1 MEEVKVFHGSNR
13 GPSTHLLELTL
24 KMTTQTRIADLVPN
38 PTVLSNVIVKS
49 YKAKNSLIASGV
61 ATTGPEVD
69 LLMSGGSAIQGLNYV
84 NKVDSSTFNYSSDD
98 FDEKGA
104 TGKIGT
110 AGYMA
115 LRHDINWG
123 WAYTDLVRM
132 ITKFDVRGGITSAI
146 PLYWS
151 EVGEQIAI
159 ASMKGAL
166 AKTAALTTGAVTD
179 DFDLANIVKVSA
191 TMDDPRS
198 RKTLF
203 MSNATFAKLQV
214 KQLGTVGVQQSD
226 AQLNVLTYA
235 GYNVILTEAFG
246 DNMTLVAQEGALAF
260 SAGLIP
266 GETGAEIKRDADAG
280 NGGGGE
286 ILRTRLSI
294 VAAPQGFSYTGAAKP
309 GLVGL
314 ANPTNWTQA
323 EADNRYIGFR
333 AIKHKA

>member
-1 MEEVKVFHGSNR
+1 
-13 GPSTHLLELTL
+13 
-24 KMTTQTRIADLVPN
+24 MTIQTRIADLVAN
-38 PTVLSNVIVKS
+38 PTALSNVVVKA
-49 YKAKNSLIASGV
+49 YKARNSLIASGV

-69 LLMSGGSAIQGLNYV
+69 LLMTGGSAVQSLAFV

-104 TGKIGT
+104 TGKIG
-110 AGYMA
+110 ASNYMA

-132 ITKFDVRGGITSAI
+132 ITKFDPRVGITSAI
-146 PLYWS
+146 PLFWS
-151 EVGEQIAI
+151 EVGENIAV
-159 ASMKGAL
+159 ASMKGVL
-166 AKTAALTTGAVTD
+166 AKVPALTTGAVAD
-179 DFDLANIVKVSA
+179 AFDLKNVVKVSA

-198 RKTLF
+198 KKTMF

-214 KQLGTVGVQQSD
+214 GQIGTVGVQASD
-226 AQLNVLTYA
+226 VDLNVQTFA

-246 DNMTLVAQEGALAF
+246 DQMTVIAQAGALAF

-266 GETGAEIKRDADAG
+266 GTTGMEIGRDVNAG

-294 VAAPQGFSYTGAAKP
+294 VAAPQGFSYTGAIKP
-309 GLVGL
+309 GTAGL
-314 ANPTNWTQA
+314 LLPANWTQS
-323 EADNRYIGFR
+323 ENDLRYIGFR
-333 AIKHKA
+333 AIRHAA